1 MINTPPRVIT
11 TKDLAYLKDQMSWE
25 LLAMKKCAHYASECR
40 DPEVKSFIERIG
52 QMHQRHY
59 QQLLR
64 HCQINNAQGMAKIQ
78 GQMAQQANQQMNNQ
92 NNSFTYEGGMLE

>member
-11 TKDLAYLKDQMSWE
+11 TKDLSYLKDQMTWE
-25 LLAMKKCAHYASECR
+25 LLAMKKCDHYTKECT
-40 DPEVKSFIERIG
+40 DPEVKAMISRIG

-64 HCQINNAQGMAKIQ
+64 HCQTNNAMGMSQIA
-78 GQMAQQANQQMNNQ
+78 GQMAQQNQQANQMGTQTQTFN
-92 NNSFTYEGGMLE
+92 